1 MSKSLMPRPGRI
13 TQDELERLAWDAS
26 APIEFLAD
34 VAFVRVGGREFSADL
49 PEVAA

>member
-1 MSKSLMPRPGRI
+1 V

-34 VAFVRVGGREFSADL
+34 VAFVNVGGREFSADL
-49 PEVAA
+49 PAVTS